1 MPPSYQSIVH
11 FLIHPI
17 NRCIF
22 LEAEAEEDE
31 EQQDDL
37 ESDEATEDEEQDY
50 PESDE
55 ATEDEVADAA
65 EDNNPL
71 EGKSGFYITG
81 SVLLVFVRK
90 CTESKA
96 LFQAV

>member
-55 ATEDEVADAA
+55 ATEDEGADAA
-65 EDNNPL
+65 EDNNLL
-71 EGKSGFYITG
+71 EGKSGFTG
-81 SVLLVFVRK
+81 SVLLVFVWK
-90 CTESKA
+90 FTESKA
-96 LFQAV
+96 LLQAV